1 MVETIL
7 ANLIYNQAFFTKVWP
22 YMDKEYFEQGPA
34 QTVFNIIKK
43 HVNEYTAIPSKTALC
58 VALDNSS
65 ITETEHEGAKKLI
78 DKLSD
83 APEDLNWLVK
93 ETEKYVQEKAMYNAT
108 SRIIEIQANA
118 QLEPNKRD
126 KRLPDMGAIPD
137 IMREALSV
145 SFDSYIGHDW
155 MEDY

>member
-58 VALDNSS
+58 VGYGWKN
-65 ITETEHEGAKKLI
+65 GVV
-78 DKLSD
+78 
-83 APEDLNWLVK
+83 LVLL
-93 ETEKYVQEKAMYNAT
+93 V
-108 SRIIEIQANA
+108 
-118 QLEPNKRD
+118 
-126 KRLPDMGAIPD
+126 
-137 IMREALSV
+137 V
-145 SFDSYIGHDW
+145 
-155 MEDY
+155 